1 MRRRQLNIALG
12 APLLAGLGSLGSLV
26 GCAAPAPEALGLWF
40 IFLETGR
47 ATPDDRDAVMAMQ
60 RGHIDNFKRL
70 FAEGRLLAAGPM
82 ADPSRSKRGLVVVRA
97 ASHAELMA
105 YFQPDAYV
113 REGYL
118 QVNAVPALA
127 RRAVYTEGID
137 ASRVEEIRIVLIG
150 RPEPSASAPD
160 AATAQARQSL
170 LQALVERGTLGA
182 WYTLQTGPVAE
193 VLLARSTDTAAL
205 EAALAPYAPPG
216 SGIAVQVWRQWIS
229 PRVVG
234 PR

>member
-1 MRRRQLNIALG
+1 MRRRQLSIALG
-12 APLLAGLGSLGSLV
+12 ATLLSGVLSGLG
-26 GCAAPAPEALGLWF
+26 GCAAPATDGPGLWF

-47 ATPDDRDAVMAMQ
+47 ATPDDREAVMAMQ

-70 FAEGRLLAAGPM
+70 FAEGKLLAAGPM
-82 ADPSRSKRGLVVVRA
+82 ADPSRSKRGLVLVRA
-97 ASHAELMA
+97 ANRAELMA

-113 REGYL
+113 REGYM

-137 ASRVEEIRIVLIG
+137 AARVEEIRIVLIG
-150 RPEPSASAPD
+150 RPPVASD
-160 AATAQARQSL
+160 ASTAMSRQVL
-170 LQALVERGTLGA
+170 LQGLVERGTVGA

-193 VLLARSTDTAAL
+193 VLLARSTDTAML
-205 EAALAPYAPPG
+205 ESALAPYAATG
-216 SGIAVQVWRQWIS
+216 SGVTVQVWRQWIS
-229 PRVVG
+229 PGVVG